1 MPEDQIKVLIID
13 DDPTDRAICR
23 HYLQSGGTGT
33 FLFREESSGLSGLKA
48 CAIFEPDCILL
59 DYRLPDMDGLNVLRN
74 LWSPSATPSHPVVM
88 LTAIGSEQIAVEA
101 MKLGLMD
108 YLAKNPANL
117 GLLPRTVENAIRKF
131 RMERKIALQRA
142 ELEQRNRELEIAH
155 ADIVREKEKYRN
167 LTEAIPQLVWSA
179 SSGRL
184 VHYANQRFLEYSG
197 RGDNS
202 SWPFASLVHA
212 DDLDRFQE
220 VWSAAASSGGVLETE
235 VRLKRAS
242 DGVFRWHLVRAMP
255 IIGAHG
261 KLDNWFG
268 TCTDIENQKR
278 NEEAVR
284 QQQRF
289 ESIGL
294 LAGGIAHDFNN
305 LLVGIMG
312 GASFAL
318 QSVEPDNAG
327 YAMLEVVLSSSKRA
341 AHLVQQLLAYA
352 GKGSAFQE
360 PMNLSELVDETRD
373 LLHASVSKSVTLDFQ
388 LDRQLPSIEGNT
400 WHLQQLIMN
409 LIINGAEAIGD
420 NEGTVSVKTF
430 ERELHDPQG
439 YENALGYAITPGRYV
454 ALEVSD
460 TGCGMD
466 ERTRNN
472 VFEPFFTT
480 KFTGRGLGL
489 AAVQGIVRTLHGLV
503 NVTSAPGRGSV
514 FTVLLPAGELRS
526 APAVEEPARPSTP
539 EIQPQRR
546 QILVIDDE
554 EIVGSTVK
562 AALERAGYS
571 VILAS
576 NGTRGLE
583 EFRKHRDELGLIL
596 LDMSMQG
603 KSGLQVLREIRE
615 MDSHVPVVVCSGYS
629 EVEVM
634 RRFDGVRFS
643 GTIQKPFTGRE
654 LIEMAER
661 TFSRSHIAPA
671 FGL

>member
-1 MPEDQIKVLIID
+1 
-13 DDPTDRAICR
+13 
-23 HYLQSGGTGT
+23 
-33 FLFREESSGLSGLKA
+33 
-48 CAIFEPDCILL
+48 
-59 DYRLPDMDGLNVLRN
+59 MDGLNVLRN
-74 LWSPSATPSHPVVM
+74 LWSISAAPTYPVVM

-155 ADIVREKEKYRN
+155 EQILQEKEKYRN

-197 RGDNS
+197 RAENS

-212 DDLDRFQE
+212 EDLERFRE

-235 VRLKRAS
+235 ARLRRAA
-242 DGVFRWHLVRAMP
+242 DGVYRWHLVRAVP
-255 IIGAHG
+255 IIGVNG

-278 NEEAVR
+278 KEEAVR
-284 QQQRF
+284 QQQKF

-318 QSVEPDNAG
+318 QSVEPDNPG
-327 YAMLEVVLSSSKRA
+327 YPMLDVVLKSSKRA

-352 GKGSAFQE
+352 GQGSTFQE
-360 PMNLSELVDETRD
+360 PMNLSQLVQETRE
-373 LLHASVSKSVTLDFQ
+373 LLHASISKSVTLDFR
-388 LDRQLPSIEGNT
+388 LDPQVPTIEVNS

-409 LIINGAEAIGD
+409 LVINGAEAVGD
-420 NEGTVSVKTF
+420 GEGTVTVTTYV
-430 ERELHDPQG
+430 RELGDAQG
-439 YENALGYAITPGRYV
+439 YDNALGYAIAPGRYV
-454 ALEVSD
+454 GLEVSD

-466 ERTRNN
+466 EKTRNN

-489 AAVQGIVRTLHGLV
+489 AAVQGIVRSLHGLIDV
-503 NVTSAPGRGSV
+503 ISAPGQGSI
-514 FTVLLPAGELRS
+514 FTVLLPAFEGHPPAEKPNVIRS
-526 APAVEEPARPSTP
+526 PGIRQS
-539 EIQPQRR
+539 RK
-546 QILVIDDE
+546 QILVIEDE
-554 EIVGSTVK
+554 GIIRRTVK
-562 AALERAGYS
+562 EALEGAGYS
-571 VILAS
+571 VLLAED
-576 NGTRGLE
+576 GTRGLDK
-583 EFRKHRDELGLIL
+583 FSRHRDRLSIIL
-596 LDMSMQG
+596 LDMG
-603 KSGLQVLREIRE
+603 KPDRSGLQVLCEIRE
-615 MDSHVPVVVCSGYS
+615 LDSDIPVVLCSGAGGA
-629 EVEVM
+629 EVARQFE
-634 RRFDGVRFS
+634 GVS
-643 GTIQKPFTGRE
+643 VAATIEKPFTTRE
-654 LIEMAER
+654 LVETVER
-661 TFSRSHIAPA
+661 IFTQRRIAPA
-671 FGL
+671 SGA